1 MVAGGE
7 GGGEEIVESFAKL
20 AWNSWL
26 TSPPHS
32 HTLFLTS
39 STNRLS
45 SLPLRQVVWFGFFN
59 WTILRYSATIDKPVC
74 NCGNQRRAEIL
85 VDLSIH
91 RYLLWIRLWYSDQK
105 GLSNV
110 LFGIFKYS
118 LPLLFI
124 TFRVCTVFVYIDKCK
139 YSTVPHFILCCK
151 LSNLN
156 Y

>member
-1 MVAGGE
+1 MSFWETMLMNTRTE
-7 GGGEEIVESFAKL
+7 GGGCWWRGGGGDSRVICEISVKL
-20 AWNSWL
+20 VTYL
-26 TSPPHS
+26 PPHS

-85 VDLSIH
+85 VELSIH
-91 RYLLWIRLWYSDQK
+91 RYLLWIRLWYNDQK

-110 LFGIFKYS
+110 LFGMFKYS

-124 TFRVCTVFVYIDKCK
+124 TFMVCTVFCLYRQM
-139 YSTVPHFILCCK
+139 
-151 LSNLN
+151 
-156 Y
+156 

>member
-1 MVAGGE
+1 MSFWETMLMNTRTE
-7 GGGEEIVESFAKL
+7 GGGCWWWGGGGDSGVICEISVKL
-20 AWNSWL
+20 VTYL
-26 TSPPHS
+26 PPPS

-91 RYLLWIRLWYSDQK
+91 RYLLWIRLWYNNQK

-118 LPLLFI
+118 LSFL
-124 TFRVCTVFVYIDKCK
+124 VY
-139 YSTVPHFILCCK
+139 YV
-151 LSNLN
+151 
-156 Y
+156 